1 MPKVIN
7 RLAPRALARLP
18 DGYHADGRN
27 LYLRVR
33 GVSRS
38 WVLRYRFNGKIN
50 ELTLGPLDVLALAD
64 AREKRDELL
73 RVLKLEKRD
82 PAETLRVK
90 RHVALTFAECA
101 ARLIEAKRAEWTNAK
116 HVQQWE
122 NTLAQFAFPIIGHLR
137 PAEVET
143 RHVLAILEPIW
154 TTKTE
159 TASRLQQ
166 RIAAVLDWA
175 AAHGL
180 RGGENPA
187 RWKGHLDKL
196 LPAPSKVVEG
206 ENMPALDYAEA
217 ADFWRVLDAKTSM
230 AARALA
236 LLILTAVRP
245 LNVRFAQWQEF
256 DFEARVWRIPGASD
270 YGQRMK
276 TKRPHAVPLTAA
288 ALDLLH
294 GLPRFTDCPWVFP
307 SRGGKPLSDMALT
320 KLLRDLHEARR
331 AADGI
336 GWIDRRQGGR
346 VIVAHGFRATFRTW
360 GENET
365 HYPRALLEDA
375 LAHDYKGE
383 VEAVYARGDLVEK
396 RRPLME
402 QWARFVTTG
411 ANDDGR

>member
-1 MPKVIN
+1 
-7 RLAPRALARLP
+7 
-18 DGYHADGRN
+18 
-27 LYLRVR
+27 
-33 GVSRS
+33 
-38 WVLRYRFNGKIN
+38 
-50 ELTLGPLDVLALAD
+50 
-64 AREKRDELL
+64 
-73 RVLKLEKRD
+73 
-82 PAETLRVK
+82 
-90 RHVALTFAECA
+90 
-101 ARLIEAKRAEWTNAK
+101 
-116 HVQQWE
+116 
-122 NTLAQFAFPIIGHLR
+122 
-137 PAEVET
+137 
-143 RHVLAILEPIW
+143 
-154 TTKTE
+154 
-159 TASRLQQ
+159 
-166 RIAAVLDWA
+166 
-175 AAHGL
+175 
-180 RGGENPA
+180 
-187 RWKGHLDKL
+187 
-196 LPAPSKVVEG
+196 
-206 ENMPALDYAEA
+206 
-217 ADFWRVLDAKTSM
+217 
-230 AARALA
+230 
-236 LLILTAVRP
+236 
-245 LNVRFAQWQEF
+245 
-256 DFEARVWRIPGASD
+256 
-270 YGQRMK
+270 MK